1 MQKELTRLIIGL
13 SFVFSLLSITSCNDD
28 NEVSTAPM
36 VSFYVP
42 DGFPQPAYSF
52 KNNAFT
58 PLRFELGKKLF
69 YDPILS
75 RDSTISC
82 GSCHQQ
88 FAAFAHLDHFVSHGI
103 DDLLGTRNAPPLFNL
118 AWHSEFMWDGGVI
131 NLESQPFAPIT
142 NPVEMDETIANAVMK
157 LRRSSFYPSLFRTAY
172 GSDSIT
178 SQMMARAITLF
189 MVGLISA
196 DSKYDRYKKRTA
208 TFTDSE
214 ERGYALFKAKCESC
228 HQEPLLT
235 DLKYRNNGLDARF
248 LDAGRAVIS
257 TLPQDSGK
265 FKVPSLRNV
274 ALSYPYMHDGRFRT
288 LSSVIDHYRS
298 GIKQSSTLDPLLING
313 NMSITDAEKADILSF
328 LNTLTD
334 QTFITN
340 KKFGEM

>member
-1 MQKELTRLIIGL
+1 MQNKSIGFIGVVAL
-13 SFVFSLLSITSCNDD
+13 MFSSIFITSCNND
-28 NEVSTAPM
+28 NEISTAPQ

-52 KNNAFT
+52 KDNTFY

-69 YDPILS
+69 FDPILS

-103 DDLLGTRNAPPLFNL
+103 DDLLGTRNAPPLYNL
-118 AWHSEFMWDGGVI
+118 AWHSEFMWDGGVT
-131 NLESQPFAPIT
+131 NLELQPFAPIT

-157 LRRSSFYPSLFRTAY
+157 LQRSSFYPSLFRTAY

-189 MVGLISA
+189 MAGLISA
-196 DSKYDRYKKRTA
+196 DSKYDRYKKGTA
-208 TFTDSE
+208 TFSDAE

-248 LDAGRAVIS
+248 LDPGRAMIS

-313 NMSITDAEKADILSF
+313 NMSISDAEKADILSF
-328 LNTLTD
+328 LNALTD

-340 KKFGEM
+340 NNFGE